1 MTPQPISAPPRG
13 GALFLGSFDALL
25 RRRRHE
31 FCTEKRVNRRA
42 EPGGAMVECILNY
55 CSGHAAADYLVILY
69 YFSAVAVAYGLSYLA
84 NSRAI
89 RTAASLIGIA
99 WAFGLFAYLY
109 LAGPGYYLVAV
120 MLDTVLM
127 FQFWRM
133 GRVSIFPV
141 PLFYLQLIE
150 IAFIVLAQ
158 SAGLS
163 NFATMLVLN
172 RVFEVVLLYLIG
184 CSLFRLYVASLQK
197 KSKEPITDWRVRF
210 VVG

>member
-1 MTPQPISAPPRG
+1 MKQAGRTRG
-13 GALFLGSFDALL
+13 GA
-25 RRRRHE
+25 
-31 FCTEKRVNRRA
+31 T
-42 EPGGAMVECILNY
+42 VECILNY

-69 YFSAVAVAYGLSYLA
+69 YFAAVAAAYGLSYLA

-89 RTAASLIGIA
+89 RTAASLIAIA

-141 PLFYLQLIE
+141 PLFYLLMIE

-163 NFATMLVLN
+163 NFATMFALN
-172 RVFEVVLLYLIG
+172 RVFEVILLYLIG
-184 CSLFRLYVASLQK
+184 CSLFRLYVANLQK